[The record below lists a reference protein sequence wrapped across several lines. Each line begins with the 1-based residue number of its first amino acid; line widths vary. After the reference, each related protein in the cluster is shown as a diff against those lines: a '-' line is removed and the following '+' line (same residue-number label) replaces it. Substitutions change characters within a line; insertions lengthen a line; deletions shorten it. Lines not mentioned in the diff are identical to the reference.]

1 MRLGGGGATIGFFD
15 SGVGGVSVWHEVV
28 KRLPHYVT
36 LYVADNA
43 HCPYGPRPPE
53 QVQRFSHSI
62 ARFLIDR
69 GAELIVVACNTASAA
84 ALASLRGKFD
94 VPFVGMEPAVKPA
107 SQQTETGHIGILAT
121 KGTVSGDLFRGTS
134 ERYAEG
140 ATVHMQ
146 IGEGLVELVE
156 AGQAYLPETEELLR
170 RYLQP
175 LIDSNVDQ
183 VVLGCTHYAFLLPV
197 IRRIMPEGV
206 TVIDPGTAVA
216 RQVERVLMS
225 RSPEWVE
232 SETDLAPQQP
242 TAHFFASD
250 RPDILAALV
259 EARIGWRPRIDEVA
273 WQDGNLHSQ

>member
-28 KRLPHYVT
+28 KRLPHYET

-69 GAELIVVACNTASAA
+69 GAKLIVVACNTASAA
-84 ALASLRGKFD
+84 ALASLREEFD
-94 VPFVGMEPAVKPA
+94 VLFVGMEPAVKPA
-107 SQQTETGHIGILAT
+107 SQHTETGHIGILAT

-134 ERYAEG
+134 QRYAEG

-146 IGEGLVELVE
+146 IGEGLVERVE
-156 AGQAYLPETEELLR
+156 AGQAYVPETEELLR

-232 SETDLAPQQP
+232 SEADLAPQQP

-250 RPDILAALV
+250 RPDILAAIV
-259 EARIGWRPRIDEVA
+259 EARIGWRPRIDELA
-273 WQDGNLHSQ
+273 WQDGKLHSL

>member
-1 MRLGGGGATIGFFD
+1 MIGFFD

-36 LYVADNA
+36 LYVADNV

-69 GAELIVVACNTASAA
+69 GAKLIVVACNTASAA
-84 ALASLRGKFD
+84 ALASLREEFD

-146 IGEGLVELVE
+146 IGEGLVERVE
-156 AGQAYLPETEELLR
+156 AGQGYLPETEELLR

-225 RSPEWVE
+225 RSPEWIE
-232 SETDLAPQQP
+232 SEADLAPQQP

-250 RPDILAALV
+250 RPDILAAIV

-273 WQDGNLHSQ
+273 WKDGKLHSL

>member
-1 MRLGGGGATIGFFD
+1 MRLGGGRAMIGFFD

-28 KRLPHYVT
+28 KRLPHHGT

-69 GAELIVVACNTASAA
+69 GAKLIVVACNTASAA
-84 ALASLRGKFD
+84 ALAFLREEFD

-107 SQQTETGHIGILAT
+107 SQQTKTGHIGILAT
-121 KGTVSGDLFRGTS
+121 KGTVSGDLFRSTS

-146 IGEGLVELVE
+146 IGEGLVERVE
-156 AGQAYLPETEELLR
+156 AGQTYLPETEELLR
-170 RYLQP
+170 QYLQP

-183 VVLGCTHYAFLLPV
+183 IVLGCTHYAFLLPV
-197 IRRIMPEGV
+197 IRRILPEGV

-225 RSPEWVE
+225 RSPEWIE
-232 SETDLAPQQP
+232 SEANLAPQQP
-242 TAHFFASD
+242 SAHFFASD

-259 EARIGWRPRIDEVA
+259 EARIGWRPRIEEVA
-273 WQDGNLHSQ
+273 WQNGKIHSL